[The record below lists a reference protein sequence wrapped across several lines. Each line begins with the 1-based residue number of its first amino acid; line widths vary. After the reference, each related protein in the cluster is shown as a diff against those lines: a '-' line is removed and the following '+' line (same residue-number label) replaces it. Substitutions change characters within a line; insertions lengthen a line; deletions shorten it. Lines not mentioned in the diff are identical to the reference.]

1 MALRI
6 AASML
11 AFTAMA
17 TCLGEAQTQPPS
29 GSGIEG
35 VITISPSHP
44 GPTREGV
51 SDSKPLGNTNLIVQN
66 AAGVVTTFA
75 TDAEGRFRV
84 SLLPGHYTVSVK
96 DEQPRIGHFGPFE
109 VDVAAGKMTAVTW
122 QCDSGM
128 R

>member
-11 AFTAMA
+11 ALTAMA
-17 TCLGEAQTQPPS
+17 TCLGEAQTRSPS

-51 SDSKPLGNTNLIVQN
+51 PDSRPLGNTNLVVQN
-66 AAGVVTTFA
+66 AAGVVTTFT
-75 TDAEGRFRV
+75 TDTEGRFRV
-84 SLLPGHYTVSVK
+84 PLPPGHYTVSLK
-96 DEQPRIGHFGPFE
+96 DGQRRIGRFGPFE
-109 VDVAAGKMTAVTW
+109 VDVTAGKMTTVAW
-122 QCDSGM
+122 QCDTGM